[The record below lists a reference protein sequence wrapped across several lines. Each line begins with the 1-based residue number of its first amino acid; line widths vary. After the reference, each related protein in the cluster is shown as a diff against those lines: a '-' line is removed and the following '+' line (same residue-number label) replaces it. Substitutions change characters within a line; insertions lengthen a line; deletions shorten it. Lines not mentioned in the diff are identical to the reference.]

1 MLREYNRENRGRE
14 DDGAMCEGRRKVVV
28 EGEEEEVRRNTKPF
42 SARDVS
48 V

>member
-1 MLREYNRENRGRE
+1 MLREHNRENRGRE

-28 EGEEEEVRRNTKPF
+28 EGEEEVRRNTKPF